1 MSEVRP
7 SAEKRASSPGEER
20 AERVEG
26 QDRHPGID
34 PTVRMFEKDWMET
47 FSRVHPWVPHAIYVP
62 VVAWMIWR
70 GAGAGLGTLE
80 ILGLFAA
87 GGVAWSVVEWLL
99 HQFVFH
105 EIADDEVEMAVKR
118 KVAQMDPDQPIVSN
132 LESWREKFFFVA
144 HGVHH
149 HFPADPKRLV
159 MPPSVSVPLA
169 LVFYVLFD
177 ALLGGTVTPPFFA
190 GFVTGYLFY
199 DSFHYAIHFI
209 RPGGRLEA
217 LMYRLGKG
225 HMRHHFSDP
234 DKDYGVSTPIWDLLL
249 GTYDEEEQA
258 QFWPERALWRQP
270 EKWKPEESPG
280 DRGEEGFDV
289 GPGKSGATG

>member
-1 MSEVRP
+1 MST
-7 SAEKRASSPGEER
+7 ASSQGEQPESPRRPER

-34 PTVRMFEKDWMET
+34 PTVRMFEKDWMEKL
-47 FSRVHPWVPHAIYVP
+47 SHVYPWVPHAIYVP
-62 VVAWMIWR
+62 VVVWMIWR
-70 GAGAGLGTLE
+70 GAEAGLGGWPVA
-80 ILGLFAA
+80 GLFVV
-87 GGVAWSVVEWLL
+87 GGVVWSAVEWVL

-105 EIADDEVEMAVKR
+105 EIADDDVEMAVKR
-118 KVAQMDPDQPIVSN
+118 KVAQLDPDQPIVSN
-132 LESWREKFFFVA
+132 LDGWREKFFFVA

-169 LVFYVLFD
+169 VAFYFLFD
-177 ALLGGTVTPPFFA
+177 ALLGATVAPPFFA
-190 GFVTGYLFY
+190 GFLTGYLFY

-225 HMRHHFSDP
+225 HMRHHFSNP
-234 DKDYGVSTPIWDLLL
+234 DQDYGVSTPIWDLLL
-249 GTYDEEEQA
+249 GTYDEEEKA

-270 EKWKPEESPG
+270 EKWKPDQDLEETLDELEVRSREPTVS
-280 DRGEEGFDV
+280 R
-289 GPGKSGATG
+289 

>member
-1 MSEVRP
+1 MSTVD
-7 SAEKRASSPGEER
+7 SSGGGTGPDRGSER

-34 PTVRMFEKDWMET
+34 PTVRMFEKDWMEKL
-47 FSRVHPWVPHAIYVP
+47 SHVHPWVPHAIYVP
-62 VVAWMIWR
+62 VAAWMIWR
-70 GAGAGLGTLE
+70 GVGAGLGGWG
-80 ILGLFAA
+80 IAGLFVA
-87 GGVAWSVVEWLL
+87 GGVVWTAVEWVL

-105 EIADDEVEMAVKR
+105 EIADDDVEMAVKR
-118 KVAQMDPDQPIVSN
+118 KVAQLDADQPIVSH
-132 LESWREKFFFVA
+132 LDGWREKFFFMA

-159 MPPSVSVPLA
+159 MPPSVSAPLA
-169 LVFYVLFD
+169 VVFYLLFET
-177 ALLGGTVTPPFFA
+177 LLGATVAPPFFA

-209 RPGGRLEA
+209 RPGGRIEA

-225 HMRHHFSDP
+225 HMRHHFSNP
-234 DKDYGVSTPIWDLLL
+234 DQDYGVSTPIWDLLL
-249 GTYDEEEQA
+249 GTYDEEEKA

-270 EKWKPEESPG
+270 ERWKPEE
-280 DRGEEGFDV
+280 DLEEALDELEV
-289 GPGKSGATG
+289 RSREPTVSR

>member
-1 MSEVRP
+1 MSTVDSRAGE
-7 SAEKRASSPGEER
+7 AEPRRSER

-34 PTVRMFEKDWMET
+34 PTVRMFEKEWMEKL
-47 FSRVHPWVPHAIYVP
+47 SHVYPWVPHAIYVP
-62 VVAWMIWR
+62 VVGWMIWR
-70 GAGAGLGTLE
+70 GAGAGLGGWE
-80 ILGLFAA
+80 IAGLYVA
-87 GGVAWSVVEWLL
+87 GGVVWSAVEWVL

-105 EIADDEVEMAVKR
+105 EIADDDVEMAVKR
-118 KVAQMDPDQPIVSN
+118 KVAQLDPDQPIVSN
-132 LESWREKFFFVA
+132 LDSWREKFFFVA

-159 MPPSVSVPLA
+159 MPPSVSAPLA
-169 LVFYVLFD
+169 VVFYFLFE
-177 ALLGGTVTPPFFA
+177 ALLGATVAPPFFA
-190 GFVTGYLFY
+190 GFLTGYLFY

-225 HMRHHFSDP
+225 HMRHHFSNP
-234 DKDYGVSTPIWDLLL
+234 DQDYGVSTPMWDLLL
-249 GTYDEEEQA
+249 GTYDEEEKA

-270 EKWKPEESPG
+270 EKWKPDEDLEETLDELEAGSRGPTVSP
-280 DRGEEGFDV
+280 
-289 GPGKSGATG
+289 